1 MVSKDSIRLDED
13 ASSFEAIE
21 EAIKLALVKNEW
33 TKLQKIVL
41 YLLFE
46 GNSLE
51 RLVEISDM
59 VYIPSIGRRIKGQ
72 VYKAMYEDFNFLTET
87 AKLLFVNELSF
98 SVKYAGCDI
107 KDVPVSSPYIM
118 GPPVS
123 NRLIVNTWNMG
134 HENRV
139 PYLAQSAIEIA
150 NTAILIR
157 RALDGKTERI
167 KTTMDMI
174 DFMVEGYHDLEYL
187 LKKGIISFQWPIK
200 TFPTMLK

>member
-1 MVSKDSIRLDED
+1 MISKENIRLDEE

-21 EAIKLALVKNEW
+21 AAIESALNKNDWSKLKR
-33 TKLQKIVL
+33 IVL

-72 VYKAMYEDFNFLTET
+72 VYQKMYEDFHFLTET

-107 KDVPVSSPYIM
+107 KDIPVSAPLIM
-118 GPPVS
+118 GPPIS
-123 NRLIVNTWNMG
+123 GRLVVNTWNMG

-150 NTAILIR
+150 NTATLIR

-167 KTTMDMI
+167 KTTIDML
-174 DFMVEGYHDLEYL
+174 DFMVDGYHNLEYL
-187 LKKGIISFQWPIK
+187 LKQGVISFQWPIK